1 MQGTN
6 WGQAFQVFLYGFS
19 GVFFCLLILLMGIKI
34 FSKISIWAQET
45 FGKKKAEEEVKIP
58 TEYEVMKATIS
69 VEDKLPEYVF
79 TIPDSFVEY
88 PMIAGDKNLVDKK
101 EKEEETD

>member
-1 MQGTN
+1 MQGAN

-19 GVFFCLLILLMGIKI
+19 GVFFCLVILLMGIKI

-45 FGKKKAEEEVKIP
+45 FGKKRVEEEVKLP

-69 VEDKLPEYVF
+69 VENKLPEYLF

-88 PMIAGDKNLVDKK
+88 PMIESHK
-101 EKEEETD
+101 ELANGKEREGGTD